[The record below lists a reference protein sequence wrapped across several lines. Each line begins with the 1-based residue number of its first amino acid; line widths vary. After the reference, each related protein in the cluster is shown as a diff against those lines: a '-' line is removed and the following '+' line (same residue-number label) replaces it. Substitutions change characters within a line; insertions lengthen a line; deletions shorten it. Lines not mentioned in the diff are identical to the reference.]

1 MLTTEQYKSILS
13 ELTAVR
19 YRVERLNFD
28 IKVHKANLYQKI
40 RRCPQNFGLEKATEN
55 SIEAVITLDDKT
67 VELEHELLEAKDNL
81 NLTYNKYDL
90 ARFEIDKMKNEQLTM
105 NNE

>member
-1 MLTTEQYKSILS
+1 MLTIEEYKQVLS

-19 YRVERLNFD
+19 YRVDRLNFD

-67 VELEHELLEAKDNL
+67 VELEHELLEARDAL
-81 NLTYNKYDL
+81 NLVYNKYDL
-90 ARFEIDKMKNEQLTM
+90 VKFEIESKKNE
-105 NNE
+105 E